1 MLEINFRHNHLQT
14 PIMEDGHN
22 NSVLLLLLLLV
33 VRTFVT
39 TASKVRSPTM
49 LFMARASLQWNS
61 HESLWYNNDESSTFC
76 RAPTMADRLTS

>member
-1 MLEINFRHNHLQT
+1 MLEINFRHYLQT
-14 PIMEDGHN
+14 PIVEDGHN
-22 NSVLLLLLLLV
+22 NSVLLLLPLL

-76 RAPTMADRLTS
+76 RAPTTADRLTS